1 MKTHFLFLAFFL
13 NALPAFC
20 QEKIFELRLPEE
32 FRTKL
37 IASTTHSTEKSTFQH
52 YLLATKNKISHIYLF
67 HDGRKREVSSEI
79 VNDTDSDSDTIN
91 NATFDDSKIISLYR
105 SSKYL
110 LHIPGNLTSTDVIY
124 RNNSTKYYIITTDM
138 KSGEIKVTD
147 TLKKSMGV
155 EFVGCFSKRD
165 TIFLLQHLLSKNY
178 FTVTT
183 KPLKGDFAVDTIK
196 IKFPEEQ
203 EIKIGNFTKNETP
216 QAIHTFPSSNI
227 WIPLYLADSKNAAFQ
242 NQEHLYILIN
252 NPSINV
258 SFIDIDIV
266 QKKYE
271 SKQIAPGG
279 SIQGKSKISASS
291 WLADHVVI
299 SGFTTGET
307 IKLFFYNLRS
317 DQFIDSLT
325 ITNDNFQ
332 RFATSSVI
340 KTGDFWSKSNVKES
354 SFNEFM
360 KKVKSNRLL
369 ITGYQKDG
377 ELFLTMGTRFDI
389 VTSTFIGNV
398 LTLGMLDFKQTKPP
412 TMLTFDL
419 SLKLPTLEPALKETR
434 NFVWEKILMF
444 IWGRRNDLR
453 YTFMEF
459 QNGHYYLTHYD
470 HQSKKLTT
478 YRYYQFL

>member
-1 MKTHFLFLAFFL
+1 
-13 NALPAFC
+13 
-20 QEKIFELRLPEE
+20 
-32 FRTKL
+32 
-37 IASTTHSTEKSTFQH
+37 
-52 YLLATKNKISHIYLF
+52 
-67 HDGRKREVSSEI
+67 
-79 VNDTDSDSDTIN
+79 
-91 NATFDDSKIISLYR
+91 
-105 SSKYL
+105 
-110 LHIPGNLTSTDVIY
+110 
-124 RNNSTKYYIITTDM
+124 M

-147 TLKKSMGV
+147 TLKKSFGV
-155 EFVGCFSKRD
+155 EFVGCFSKKD
-165 TIFLLQHLLSKNY
+165 TIFLLQHLLGKNY

-183 KPLKGDFAVDTIK
+183 KPLNGDFATDTIK
-196 IKFPEEQ
+196 IRFSEEQ
-203 EIKIGNFTKNETP
+203 EAKIGNFSKTDAAQTI
-216 QAIHTFPSSNI
+216 QTFPNSNI
-227 WIPLYLADSKNAAFQ
+227 WIPLFLADSKNLAFQ
-242 NQEHLYILIN
+242 DQEHLYILLN
-252 NPSINV
+252 SPSINV
-258 SFIDIDIV
+258 SFVDIDIV

-271 SKQIAPGG
+271 LKRIAPGS
-279 SIQGKSKISASS
+279 SIPGKSKISASS
-291 WLADHVVI
+291 WLADHVLI

-307 IKLFFYNLRS
+307 IRLFFYDLRS

-325 ITNDNFQ
+325 ISNDNFKH
-332 RFATSSVI
+332 FATSGVI
-340 KTGDFWSKSNVKES
+340 KTGDFWSKSNVNES

-360 KKVKSNRLL
+360 KKAKSNRLL

-377 ELFLTMGTRFDI
+377 ELFLTMGAKFDI

-444 IWGRRNDLR
+444 LWGRRNDLR